1 MAETEKVYKCLNP
14 VGIQTPVDLFPLAKR
29 LDSLDGKEIVFSI
42 TGEPDITIALEKKL
56 KMDYPQV
63 NWRIKKNYNIE
74 PNRLSEEEMK
84 TADGLIQAV
93 CW

>member
-1 MAETEKVYKCLNP
+1 MAETEKKYRCLNP
-14 VGIQTPVDLFPLAKR
+14 VGIQTPVDLFPLAPR
-29 LDSLDGKEIVFSI
+29 LDNIDGKEIVFSI

-63 NWRIKKNYNIE
+63 NWKIKKTYGID
-74 PNRLSEEEMK
+74 PFRLSEEEMK

>member
-1 MAETEKVYKCLNP
+1 MAEDKVYKFLNP
-14 VGIQTPVDLFPLAKR
+14 VGIQTPVDTFALAPR

-63 NWRIKKNYNIE
+63 DWRIKKNYNIE